1 MTAMEVLNL
10 YRRTV
15 TEIDELQRQL
25 EHVSPSGRPSGVR
38 GAGSRNE
45 GPSTNNGMAA
55 AMQLADGLSDLIR
68 RKKEVLAG
76 LSARVFE
83 MLGGISDGRE
93 YQIVQQYYLMGET
106 DESVARS
113 LGLSTTRVNQ
123 IRRDF
128 LKEMRIRESLQGLVM
143 NA

>member
-1 MTAMEVLNL
+1 MTAMEVLNT

-15 TEIDELQRQL
+15 AEIEELQRQL

-38 GAGSRNE
+38 GAGSRGE

-68 RKKEVLAG
+68 RKKEVLSG

-93 YQIVQQYYLMGET
+93 FQIVQQYYLMGET
-106 DESVARS
+106 DESIGREMCLTAA
-113 LGLSTTRVNQ
+113 RVNQ
-123 IRRDF
+123 IRQKF
-128 LKEMRIRESLQGLVM
+128 LAR
-143 NA
+143 ADCA

>member
-1 MTAMEVLNL
+1 MTAMEVLNT

-15 TEIDELQRQL
+15 AEVEELQRQL
-25 EHVSPSGRPSGVR
+25 EHVSPSGRPAGVR
-38 GAGSRNE
+38 GAGCREE

-68 RKKEVLAG
+68 RKREVLAG

-106 DESVARS
+106 DESIGREMC
-113 LGLSTTRVNQ
+113 LSPSRVNQ
-123 IRRDF
+123 IRQKCVTALR
-128 LKEMRIRESLQGLVM
+128 QVG
-143 NA
+143 